1 MLTDYRK
8 MGDGGYSN
16 IYEVYGEDG
25 ELLALKVWQNSIIM
39 ESTIIWV
46 KRHLAEWCGIKQP
59 SIIDNS
65 HSLLGGKP
73 VDHRRPH

>member
-65 HSLLGGKP
+65 HSL
-73 VDHRRPH
+73 